1 MKGQTVTKRTAENL
15 LRKEYGRTY
24 ELSGLSDESKFTSSL
39 STYGKMCRIFG
50 EKYVNEHR
58 DLMEKIVELQTV
70 FEDKETLLHQLRQ
83 LEGISE
89 ADCAL
94 LVNTHYTG
102 WGRLSRKL
110 LTTKAGECK
119 ISDDFA
125 PRKHSIIEIMRAE
138 DRNLMEIITD
148 KQLGFLIGLSKKT
161 LVQKT
166 VVLLWKS
173 LMI

>member
-1 MKGQTVTKRTAENL
+1 MKGQTVTKKAAENL

-50 EKYVNEHR
+50 GEYVDGHR

-70 FEDKETLLHQLRQ
+70 FEDKETLLHQLR
-83 LEGISE
+83 LLDGLSE
-89 ADCAL
+89 SDCAL
-94 LVNTHYTG
+94 LINTHYTG

-119 ISDDFA
+119 IGDDFA
-125 PRKHSIIEIMRAE
+125 PCKHSIIVISWR
-138 DRNLMEIITD
+138 
-148 KQLGFLIGLSKKT
+148 S
-161 LVQKT
+161 
-166 VVLLWKS
+166 S
-173 LMI
+173 LTNS